1 VAEIYTKGD
10 DGYVLGHG
18 YRSLQQPNVRSL
30 VFLLPI
36 PDEPYAIRSK
46 TIEDRRPAA
55 AAATK

>member
-1 VAEIYTKGD
+1 
-10 DGYVLGHG
+10 
-18 YRSLQQPNVRSL
+18 VRSL